1 MHLYGLI
8 IGIAI
13 TIGINYFEKKQ
24 TVIPKNK
31 LFLFELGTIVS
42 AIIGARAYHV
52 IEQWPFYSQNL
63 HLIPQTWNGGL
74 GIFGAIIG
82 GIIFMFI
89 FLYSSIENYKL
100 KILNL
105 FDSITPILPL
115 SQAVGRL
122 GNYVNQEN
130 PIWWFEAIL
139 NLILFFTMRL
149 EVLKSYRPT
158 SLYLIGYG
166 VIRFITEF
174 WRNDTWI
181 YQNIKVGQVI
191 ALTLVIVGITIIRK
205 QPTHSN

>member
-13 TIGINYFEKKQ
+13 IIGINYFEKKQ